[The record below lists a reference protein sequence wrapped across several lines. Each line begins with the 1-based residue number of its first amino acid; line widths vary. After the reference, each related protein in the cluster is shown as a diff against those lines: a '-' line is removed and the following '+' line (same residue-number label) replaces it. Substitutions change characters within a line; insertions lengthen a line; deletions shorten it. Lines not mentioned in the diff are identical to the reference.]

1 MRIGIF
7 FGGPAREREISFA
20 GGKTAFEYMDRSL
33 FEPIPV
39 FVDSFGRFIKL
50 NPKWM
55 YEAGIRDF
63 YPALNHQI
71 EGFKAYI
78 DSFPELRTSSIPAE
92 IGVLLTPDQF
102 SDNFDFVFLAMH
114 GPDCEDGAIQGLLEW
129 YRLPYSGPG
138 IMGSAVGIDKVLQN
152 DMIALVNG
160 QKKECRKIQYEQ
172 WISGVHSVIF
182 EEIKD
187 ALGLPV
193 VVKAPHQGSSIG
205 VAIVKHDNLADF
217 VTAINQCFF
226 QIEISSETWSAKNIY
241 EKKAWAQSMANMDEG
256 IGFPV
261 CLNGE
266 TIYHPA
272 QLITYLDKHFNSY
285 QGSVIISN
293 SNTEDHVLLEE
304 FIEGQEFSC
313 GCIQLQDGTP
323 VALPPTEVIKV
334 DEVFDFNS
342 KYRPGGT
349 RKRIP
354 VNTSLENN
362 LLIQNHITSVFEG
375 LGMNVCA
382 RIDGFLTADNVVLL
396 HDPNTIPGM
405 SPSSLI
411 FKQMAEIG
419 LNVTQA
425 LTYFIRQSIR
435 ERIRTGKDTWNLR
448 GQLAELDKRIAE
460 ERAAARP
467 TSGLV
472 FEATDEAYA
481 EARKWYGKVNAERRF
496 KAIPVLKVENQYFQL
511 PNQLMFKEFIED
523 VLAVIGAERDPL
535 IKITAEETISIKD
548 FYVGEASDKV
558 VLLEDYTAA
567 AENWS

>member
-1 MRIGIF
+1 
-7 FGGPAREREISFA
+7 
-20 GGKTAFEYMDRSL
+20 
-33 FEPIPV
+33 
-39 FVDSFGRFIKL
+39 
-50 NPKWM
+50 
-55 YEAGIRDF
+55 
-63 YPALNHQI
+63 
-71 EGFKAYI
+71 
-78 DSFPELRTSSIPAE
+78 
-92 IGVLLTPDQF
+92 
-102 SDNFDFVFLAMH
+102 
-114 GPDCEDGAIQGLLEW
+114 
-129 YRLPYSGPG
+129 
-138 IMGSAVGIDKVLQN
+138 
-152 DMIALVNG
+152 
-160 QKKECRKIQYEQ
+160 
-172 WISGVHSVIF
+172 
-182 EEIKD
+182 
-187 ALGLPV
+187 
-193 VVKAPHQGSSIG
+193 
-205 VAIVKHDNLADF
+205 
-217 VTAINQCFF
+217 
-226 QIEISSETWSAKNIY
+226 
-241 EKKAWAQSMANMDEG
+241 MANMDEG

-272 QLITYLDKHFNSY
+272 QLITYLDKHFSSY
-285 QGSVIISN
+285 QGSVVISN

-354 VNTSLENN
+354 VNTTLENN
-362 LLIQNHITSVFEG
+362 LLIQNHITRVFEG

-460 ERAAARP
+460 ERTAARP

-472 FEATDEAYA
+472 FEVTDEAYA

-511 PNQLMFKEFIED
+511 PNQLMFKELIED

-558 VLLEDYTAA
+558 VLLDDYTTA